1 MKRLLANTPAEPN
14 LDFARLASEARVQT
28 VLAALGRN
36 GIDASVVD
44 TGEEA
49 RRLVL
54 DRLPD
59 GAEVFTSTSTT
70 LDTIGLTSV
79 INESPRF
86 QALQPRLLKMD
97 RQTRGGE
104 IRRLRAGPDIIVGSA
119 HAITEDGQL
128 LVASASGSQL
138 GPYAWGAGTVI
149 WVAGT
154 QKLVADL
161 DEGMRRIEEYCY
173 PLEDRRSRKVYGE
186 PSSIRKVLIINREDR
201 PGRMSMILV
210 RQQLGF

>member
-1 MKRLLANTPAEPN
+1 MKRLVTTMPREPN
-14 LDFARLASEARVQT
+14 PEFARFATEARVET
-28 VLAALGRN
+28 VLAALTRN
-36 GIDASVVD
+36 GVGASVVD
-44 TGEEA
+44 TAEEA
-49 RRLVL
+49 RRRVL
-54 DRLPD
+54 DMLPD

-70 LDTIGLTSV
+70 LDTIGLSSA

-86 QALQPRLLKMD
+86 RALQPRLQKMD
-97 RQTRGGE
+97 RKAQPGE
-104 IRRLRAGPDIIVGSA
+104 YRRLRAGPDIIVGSV

-128 LVASASGSQL
+128 LIASASGSQL
-138 GPYAWGAGTVI
+138 GPYAWSAGAVI

-173 PLEDRRSRKVYGE
+173 PLENRRSQKVYGE
-186 PSSIRKVLIINREDR
+186 PSSIRKVLIVNREDA
-201 PGRMSMILV
+201 PGRMTAILV